1 MIYQKV
7 FILLLIFLPINIS
20 SNYDLKGAIILNI
33 SGLNIIYHHN
43 ILQKIN
49 TNVLNTNIYIIE
61 YSGRLDISL
70 HGSGLEFNRGI
81 ANKYIIIYK
90 LFDQLP

>member
-49 TNVLNTNIYIIE
+49 TNVLNTNIYIINQ
-61 YSGRLDISL
+61 SGEMTITLR
-70 HGSGLEFNRGI
+70 GSGLEFNQGLTDR
-81 ANKYIIIYK
+81 YIIIYK